1 MLLDLPFFTHPD
13 SGVTEMTTRSAD
25 DQRTLEAAL
34 ALWSQK
40 GYANSSMRELSRRLG
55 IGIATLYERFAS
67 KEHLVFFLYQQL
79 NQQAL
84 DMYRSGRTSGDDLIG
99 PNFRSFVRCKLE
111 VMEPHREAI
120 VAIFREAVDPA
131 SSLSPL
137 GSKASELR
145 EANLAVLE
153 DLLRAGGIKDDEEC
167 NRLSRLVWLLH
178 LGVIYYWFHDRSDGN
193 RNTQD
198 LVDKLADLSAL
209 LPLLKMVPDAES
221 WLDLFQDLMH
231 ESDDNASEVVQPTSK
246 SDPLVHYDV
255 VVIGGGPIGMLYAT
269 WLKMKRPKTSVLVL
283 DRNAQAV
290 HKIGESTLSG
300 FCKAARS
307 VGISHEVMQRLFYP
321 KNGLGF
327 FHVNSGTRDM
337 PSASEYILE
346 TFDET
351 FQVERRVMDQLLIDN
366 GKRRGVSIIQGATV
380 DIRNS
385 LLQAP
390 RSEVAFSV
398 GAQQFRVASSIVVDA
413 SGPAR
418 VVGRH
423 AQQYAEEKVDFQTSA
438 VWGYFR
444 NVRSLDSYNWNNVAQ
459 FPRDEYTQHVC
470 FPEGWMWYIPLVSWQ
485 ESPDANLQQM
495 LSYVLQ
501 STDTLPDR
509 HQLMARFGCPAS
521 EIVSVGMVLRQD
533 RDNHLRN
540 DPREAFETYRQRYP
554 AIDHLLTGAEL
565 LTGHYEPGTTF
576 SSRAGFRRHA
586 RQVAGDGWL
595 LVGDAAFFVDP
606 LISPGLTAGSAMAF
620 RAVDATVRT
629 LDEPDQMVS
638 AFAGYDEF
646 THQLH
651 DALERDNQL
660 VYMSFNHPEALE
672 LVQRFQEIDARKH
685 FVEHEGDDYS
695 MADTNVWGI
704 LDDRYQIIQRELH
717 AIMSASEHDVGVQV
731 PVQEQSAADYEP
743 MVAQMRRFLNSH
755 LEEFASLTPY
765 VQQNSNIDPAPQ

>member
-1 MLLDLPFFTHPD
+1 M
-13 SGVTEMTTRSAD
+13 STRSAEE
-25 DQRTLEAAL
+25 QRTLEAAL
-34 ALWSQK
+34 TLWSEK

-55 IGIATLYERFAS
+55 IGISALYERFAS
-67 KEHLVFFLYQQL
+67 KEHLVFFLYRQL
-79 NQQAL
+79 NQQSL
-84 DMYRSGRTSGDDLIG
+84 EMYQSGRVKGDDQIG

-120 VAIFREAVDPA
+120 TAIFREAVDPA

-137 GSKASELR
+137 GQKASELR
-145 EANLAVLE
+145 EANLAALQ

-167 NRLSRLVWLLH
+167 NRLSRLVWILH
-178 LGVIYYWFHDRSDGN
+178 LGVMYYWLHDRSEGS
-193 RNTQD
+193 RNTQS
-198 LVDKLADLSAL
+198 LIDKLADLSAL

-221 WLDLFQDLMH
+221 WIDLLQHVMH
-231 ESDDNASEVVQPTSK
+231 ESPDDASEVVQPTPE

-269 WLKMKRPKTSVLVL
+269 WLKMQRPNTSILVL

-327 FHVNSGTRDM
+327 FHVNSATRDL
-337 PSASEYILE
+337 PAAEEYILE

-366 GKRRGVSIIQGATV
+366 GKRKGVSIIQGATV

-385 LLQAP
+385 SLQSP
-390 RSEVAFSV
+390 RSEVTFSV
-398 GAQQFRVASSIVVDA
+398 GSQQFRIASTIVVDA

-423 AQQYAEEKVDFQTSA
+423 AQQYAEERVDFQTSA
-438 VWGYFR
+438 VWGYFK
-444 NVRSLDSYNWNNVAQ
+444 NVRSLDSYDWSKVAQ

-485 ESPDANLQQM
+485 DSPDANLQQM

-501 STDTLPDR
+501 SNNTLPDR
-509 HQLMARFGCPAS
+509 HQLMSRFGCPAS
-521 EIVSVGMVLRQD
+521 DIVSVGMVLRQD

-540 DPREAFETYRQRYP
+540 DPREAFEIYRQRYP
-554 AIDHLLTGAEL
+554 AINHLLSGAEL
-565 LTGHYEPGTTF
+565 LTGHYEPDTSF

-620 RAVDATVRT
+620 RAVDATIRT

-638 AFAGYDEF
+638 AFADYDEY

-660 VYMSFNHPEALE
+660 VYMSFNHPKALE

-685 FVEHEGDDYS
+685 FVEHQGDDYS

-704 LDDRYQIIQRELH
+704 LDERYQIIQRELH

-743 MVAQMRRFLNSH
+743 MVAKMRQFLQSH

-765 VQQNSNIDPAPQ
+765 VRQNSIIDTEPL